1 MNENNS
7 QTGSTAEDLQC
18 RRTLHDKQIK
28 KCPSFDVLERCYAEH
43 PSIKPVSP
51 KETGALPTDYKPIAS
66 DIMAPPSTPPVP
78 PVHEAA
84 PPAAAAAPPAAA
96 PAQPAAAAQTK
107 TASSAAFSL
116 KASKQTPKMDLGNAY
131 LEAQTFKALKAAE
144 MKASDTK
151 VTFVTTLSA
160 AGKTYDEIKELLK
173 LLQ

>member
-1 MNENNS
+1 MNKNNS
-7 QTGSTAEDLQC
+7 QTGSTLEDLQC
-18 RRTLHDKQIK
+18 RRTLHDKQVK

-51 KETGALPTDYKPIAS
+51 KETGVLPTDYKPIVR
-66 DIMAPPSTPPVP
+66 DIMSPPSTPPVP

-84 PPAAAAAPPAAA
+84 PPAAV

-107 TASSAAFSL
+107 TASSAAFTL

-160 AGKTYDEIKELLK
+160 AGKTFDEIKELLQ